1 MQNEIQTVVELG
13 QQASALA
20 ISASVESA
28 RLRAAQERLAGM
40 AAGMSV
46 LADEAAEVAASFHDK
61 LVVVESDLRP
71 PAQMIVLMTGILK
84 HIKAL
89 SETVE
94 NTLQSQTAATQG
106 LAASVGEAVGA
117 GTRITSQIVAL
128 ADDIKTVVPMIG
140 SKTKVEAELASLTA
154 ELHDFV
160 AHFRNRHGNAGT
172 VVSEATA
179 GRLLGKPPFIN

>member
-1 MQNEIQTVVELG
+1 MQKAIQTIIELG

-20 ISASVESA
+20 ISASVESV
-28 RLRAAQERLAGM
+28 RLHAAQERLAGV

-46 LADEAAEVAASFHDK
+46 LADEAAEVAAGFHDK

-84 HIKAL
+84 HIKEL

-94 NTLQSQTAATQG
+94 NALQSQTSSTQG
-106 LAASVGEAVGA
+106 LARSVGEAVGA

-128 ADDIKTVVPMIG
+128 AEAVGTVMP
-140 SKTKVEAELASLTA
+140 SLRNERKVEAEIASLTA
-154 ELHDFV
+154 ALHDFV
-160 AHFRNRHGNAGT
+160 AHFRERRGDTRTA
-172 VVSEATA
+172 VPEAA
-179 GRLLGKPPFIN
+179 SGRLLGKPPSIN

>member
-1 MQNEIQTVVELG
+1 MQDAIQTIIELG

-20 ISASVESA
+20 VSASIESA
-28 RLRAAQERLAGM
+28 RLRAAQERLAGV

-46 LADEAAEVAASFHDK
+46 LADEAVEVAAGFHDK

-84 HIKAL
+84 HIKEL

-94 NTLQSQTAATQG
+94 NTLQSQMAATQS
-106 LAASVGEAVGA
+106 LAVSVGAAVGA
-117 GTRITSQIVAL
+117 GTRITSHILAL
-128 ADDIKTVVPMIG
+128 AQAIQTVVPRLRN
-140 SKTKVEAELASLTA
+140 KRKVEDELTHLTC

-160 AHFRNRHGNAGT
+160 AHFRQRRGNMGT
-172 VVSEATA
+172 AVPEATT
-179 GRLLGKPPFIN
+179 GRLLGKPPSIN